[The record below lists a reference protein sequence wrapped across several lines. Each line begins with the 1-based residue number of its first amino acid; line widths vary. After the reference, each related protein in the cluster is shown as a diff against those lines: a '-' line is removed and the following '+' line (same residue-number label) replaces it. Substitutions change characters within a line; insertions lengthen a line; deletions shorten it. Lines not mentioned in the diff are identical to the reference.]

1 MALYVRYADLENH
14 LLDLSRRPMKFE
26 AKTTHLELNGRWGL
40 EELSDATKDYIQ
52 LYGFAYSLIPDLP
65 TARRDEIDYIYGK
78 FPWRG
83 GYSTVNFFNQLFH
96 KIPPKLRPEVQR
108 IQYASPGFIELTE
121 LLAVAGTVAGIVAA
135 VSKSVSSVHDL
146 YRSIQ
151 KAAIDHELSKINLAK
166 EDLELK
172 RRQIE
177 FCEHA
182 AKQMSKAFE
191 LTEAQENLIDQKVR
205 GNPVMK
211 LKILLSVFRRVEPL
225 AKKQAEGKLKVT
237 GKERYEKYEI

>member
-1 MALYVRYADLENH
+1 MQL
-14 LLDLSRRPMKFE
+14 E
-26 AKTTHLELNGRWGL
+26 AKTTQLGLDGRWGL
-40 EELSDATKDYIQ
+40 DELSDTTKDYIQ

-65 TARRDEIDYIYGK
+65 TARREEIDYIYGK

-96 KIPPKLRPEVQR
+96 KIPAKLRPEVQR

-121 LLAVAGTVAGIVAA
+121 LLIVAVTIAGIVTT
-135 VSKSVSSVHDL
+135 VCKSLGSVHDL

-151 KAAIDHELSKINLAK
+151 KASIDHELSKINLAK
-166 EDLELK
+166 EDLDLK
-172 RRQIE
+172 QRQIT
-177 FCEHA
+177 FCESA
-182 AKQMSKAFE
+182 SKSLAKAFG
-191 LTEAQENLIDQKVR
+191 LTDVQEQLIDQRVQN
-205 GNPVMK
+205 NPVMK

-237 GKERYEKYEI
+237 GKEHLTK